1 MYIFLRCH
9 LLCFSKILC
18 LFRFGNLDIR
28 VDGSGSCR
36 SYHINSKWPFFYL
49 KYLTVENQTIS
60 QLFNPIP
67 YWSTTTILRLF
78 HLSFSFVI
86 FFRNASSKSP
96 LHPYVL
102 SSPFNQRMEQ
112 VAPTWTPFNRETQK
126 YMALGEQYRKYS
138 LLVSSRYLHSHMRYR

>member
-67 YWSTTTILRLF
+67 YWSTTTTILRLF

-86 FFRNASSKSP
+86 FSGMPLLNLPSIPTFCHLLSTRGWSKWHRP
-96 LHPYVL
+96 GLL
-102 SSPFNQRMEQ
+102 STGKHKNIWPQ
-112 VAPTWTPFNRETQK
+112 VRGQSK
-126 YMALGEQYRKYS
+126 GH
-138 LLVSSRYLHSHMRYR
+138 LHSDSNK